1 MIQIKSASTS
11 EDIQFCSRALLAF
24 RPMLEPESLQVQ
36 TERMMREGFKLLYIL
51 DESKNE
57 AAAILGYR
65 DYEMYRT
72 GKIIYIDDL
81 FTFPEHRGKG
91 YAGALLDY
99 IDLIARNEGIASVHL
114 DSGYPLHPAHR
125 LYLNKGFVLPCHH
138 FAKNYV
144 ETKNKEH
151 NINTIDNGQ

>member
-1 MIQIKSASTS
+1 MITVKSAHTS
-11 EDIQFCSRALLAF
+11 ADIQYCSRALLTF
-24 RPMLEPESLQVQ
+24 RPMLQPETLKEQS
-36 TERMMREGFKLLYIL
+36 ERMIKEGFKLLYIPD
-51 DESKNE
+51 DEKNE

-72 GKIIYIDDL
+72 ERIIYIDDL

-99 IDLIARNEGIASVHL
+99 VDQIAANEGIASVHL
-114 DSGYPLHPAHR
+114 DSGYQLYPAHR

-138 FAKNYV
+138 FAKS
-144 ETKNKEH
+144 
-151 NINTIDNGQ
+151 II

>member
-1 MIQIKSASTS
+1 MIQVKLARSL
-11 EDIQFCSRALLAF
+11 EDIKYCSRALLAF
-24 RPMLEPESLQVQ
+24 RPMVQAELLEAQS
-36 TERMMREGFKLLYIL
+36 ERMMKEGFKLLFIP
-51 DESKNE
+51 DKAKHE

-91 YAGALLDY
+91 YAGALLDH
-99 IDLIARNEGIASVHL
+99 IDQIAAKEGVRSVHL
-114 DSGYPLHPAHR
+114 DSGYQLHPAHR

-138 FAKNYV
+138 FAKN
-144 ETKNKEH
+144 
-151 NINTIDNGQ
+151 ID